1 MRLANNRTKILTALL
16 LGGAMFVFTLGG
28 TAQTSASAQ
37 TGQQPSAQGGVIP
50 PLPDDQ
56 QPSNATKATPPVPAP
71 QPTTQPQ
78 QAAPQPSSVPP
89 PPPRSTPPAAAQQAP
104 GTAPAQTAP
113 NRPANVGQE
122 PSRSD
127 NGVYVFRANV
137 QEVVLH
143 ATVVDDRQR
152 LVTNLD
158 KSAFTVFEDGQPQ
171 QITSFRHEDIPVSI
185 GIVID
190 NSGSMREKRHEV
202 NQAAINLVKAS
213 NPNDE
218 VFVVNFN
225 DEYYLDQDFTG
236 SIPKLQEALEK
247 IESRGGTALYDAVVA
262 SADHLKKNARL
273 EKKALLVVTD
283 GEDNASRESLEQA
296 IRRLQ
301 AENGPT
307 VYTVG
312 LLWGEGHLKR
322 AKRALQEMAEDTG
335 GVSFFP
341 RDLSEVDNITRQVA
355 HDIRNQYTIGY
366 RPTRPQTEGGYRSV
380 KVEARAKGYG
390 KLQVRTRSG
399 YYAGQERA
407 SR

>member
-1 MRLANNRTKILTALL
+1 MRLANNKNLTALL
-16 LGGAMFVFTLGG
+16 LGGAMLVFTLGAG
-28 TAQTSASAQ
+28 AQTSSSSQSGQPGASGRPH
-37 TGQQPSAQGGVIP
+37 TVIP
-50 PLPDDQ
+50 PLPDEQ
-56 QPSNATKATPPVPAP
+56 QPPNATKG
-71 QPTTQPQ
+71 
-78 QAAPQPSSVPP
+78 
-89 PPPRSTPPAAAQQAP
+89 STPPAAQPSQSSPAPSSAQQPPASQPQAP
-104 GTAPAQTAP
+104 TPPPQRPGNQPSKSVQAPA
-113 NRPANVGQE
+113 GQE

-127 NGVYVFRANV
+127 NGVYVFKARV
-137 QEVVLH
+137 DEVVLH

-158 KSAFTVFEDGQPQ
+158 KSAFTVYEDGQPQ
-171 QITSFRHEDIPVSI
+171 NITLFQHEDIPVSI
-185 GIVID
+185 GVVID

-202 NQAAINLVKAS
+202 NQASINLVKAS

-236 SIPKLQEALEK
+236 SIPKLQEALER
-247 IESRGGTALYDAVVA
+247 IESRGGTALYDAIVA

-273 EKKALLVVTD
+273 EKKVLLVVTD

-301 AENGPT
+301 AESGPT

-341 RDLSEVDNITRQVA
+341 RDLSEVDSITRQIA

-366 RPTRPQTEGGYRSV
+366 RPTRPQTEGGYRAV

-407 SR
+407 AR